1 MRRRPISRLEL
12 AGYLLSPS
20 LFVMVALMVV
30 EAMLA
35 AATTWLVINAGRS
48 VAVGEFLVTD
58 LVWILTAQST
68 SYVVGVI
75 SWIFAER
82 AGYRGFGKFM
92 LRFACENR
100 DKVELL
106 SEKSA
111 REQVEPFLTGE
122 TFQCFFN
129 VMYQLEFALK
139 LFLGLVFNA
148 LVLGAESIPACRSLM
163 SAPSAPVLMQW
174 VLQKPIASAYLENQR
189 MNNRVTAQGYTAWDN
204 VFSGNRYN
212 LRLWLFGSRNKL
224 REGLVAQIRAIVAR
238 EGMSAMSGIVSL
250 AIVFATITMVALR
263 HVGDTVLLVGLA
275 TTLPRQIEMTY
286 ELHLLASGWN
296 DFIAIWTRFGGVAA
310 NISPQPDADFDN
322 GIKYDRLV
330 LREGDHANVV
340 SSLGDALRVALAQP
354 TGRINVRGG
363 NGTGKSSLLASLKT
377 ELKKRAYYWPTT
389 DRLAFH
395 FAGGVVPVER
405 RGGRGRRADRG
416 RPDDGQEA
424 RLLLGRAAAQIARRR
439 SSTRPTRKY
448 ICSTN
453 GTPISMPRTRPKP
466 MLWSTSWRRA
476 PGWSKSPTGT
486 RRCKRS
492 GTRRIMAFG
501 APFRSVTLGTIV
513 SWKCGSLVASSERE
527 RSMKRREFIKF
538 VVTGEHH
545 ETPRCSASVC
555 RRNARRAHRRRS
567 PDFGQG
573 LPRRYADGRPTNP
586 ADCGNRRDV
595 DRRTGA
601 AWL

>member
-1 MRRRPISRLEL
+1 MKRRQISRFEL

-20 LFVMVALMVV
+20 LFVMVTLMVV

-35 AATTWLVINAGRS
+35 AATTWLVINAGRR

-75 SWIFAER
+75 SWIFAEQ

-92 LRFACENR
+92 LRFARENR
-100 DKVELL
+100 DKVTLL
-106 SEKSA
+106 NEKPA

-129 VMYQLEFALK
+129 VMYELEFALK

-148 LVLGAESIPACRSLM
+148 LVLGAEIDPSL
-163 SAPSAPVLMQW
+163 PVAYVGAFGTLLLMQW
-174 VLQKPIASAYLENQR
+174 VLQKPIARTYLENQR
-189 MNNRVTAQGYTAWDN
+189 MNNRITAQGYTAWDN
-204 VFSGNRYN
+204 VFSGNSYN
-212 LRLWLFGSRNKL
+212 LRLWLFGFKTRL

-310 NISPQPDADFDN
+310 NMSPEPDADFDKR
-322 GIKYDRLV
+322 IKYDRLV

-377 ELKKRAYYWPTT
+377 EMKKRAYYWPTT
-389 DRLAFH
+389 DRLAFQ
-395 FAGGVVPVER
+395 FAGGVVPVDVEEDEEGEPIAVTELMDKKLGFSSGER
-405 RGGRGRRADRG
+405 QLKSLEEIVNATDAQVYLLDEWDANLDAANKAKADALVDELAARARVV
-416 RPDDGQEA
+416 E
-424 RLLLGRAAAQIARRR
+424 
-439 SSTRPTRKY
+439 
-448 ICSTN
+448 
-453 GTPISMPRTRPKP
+453 ISHRDT
-466 MLWSTSWRRA
+466 
-476 PGWSKSPTGT
+476 
-486 RRCKRS
+486 
-492 GTRRIMAFG
+492 
-501 APFRSVTLGTIV
+501 
-513 SWKCGSLVASSERE
+513 AS
-527 RSMKRREFIKF
+527 
-538 VVTGEHH
+538 
-545 ETPRCSASVC
+545 
-555 RRNARRAHRRRS
+555 
-567 PDFGQG
+567 
-573 LPRRYADGRPTNP
+573 
-586 ADCGNRRDV
+586 
-595 DRRTGA
+595 
-601 AWL
+601 

>member
-1 MRRRPISRLEL
+1 MKRRPISRFEL
-12 AGYLLSPS
+12 ASYLLSPS
-20 LFVMVALMVV
+20 LFVMVTLMVV

-35 AATTWLVINAGRS
+35 AATTWLVINAGRR

-92 LRFACENR
+92 LRFARENR
-100 DKVELL
+100 DKVTLL
-106 SEKSA
+106 NEKPA

-129 VMYQLEFALK
+129 VMYELEFALK

-148 LVLGAESIPACRSLM
+148 LVLGAEIDPSL
-163 SAPSAPVLMQW
+163 PVAYVGAFGALLLMQW
-174 VLQKPIASAYLENQR
+174 VLQKPIAHAYLENQR

-204 VFSGNRYN
+204 VFSGNSYN
-212 LRLWLFGSRNKL
+212 LRLWLYGFKTKL

-250 AIVFATITMVALR
+250 AIVFATITMVAL
-263 HVGDTVLLVGLA
+263 HNVGDTVLLVGLA

-310 NISPQPDADFDN
+310 NMSPEPDADFDKR
-322 GIKYDRLV
+322 IKYDRLV
-330 LREGDHANVV
+330 LREGDRANVV

-377 ELKKRAYYWPTT
+377 EMKKRAYYWPTT
-389 DRLAFH
+389 DRLAFQ
-395 FAGGVVPVER
+395 FAGGVVPVDVEGDDEDEVIVEETMDKKLGFSSGER
-405 RGGRGRRADRG
+405 QLKSLEEIVNATHAQVYLLDEWDANLDAANKAKADALVDELAARARVV
-416 RPDDGQEA
+416 E
-424 RLLLGRAAAQIARRR
+424 
-439 SSTRPTRKY
+439 
-448 ICSTN
+448 
-453 GTPISMPRTRPKP
+453 IS
-466 MLWSTSWRRA
+466 
-476 PGWSKSPTGT
+476 
-486 RRCKRS
+486 
-492 GTRRIMAFG
+492 
-501 APFRSVTLGTIV
+501 
-513 SWKCGSLVASSERE
+513 
-527 RSMKRREFIKF
+527 
-538 VVTGEHH
+538 
-545 ETPRCSASVC
+545 
-555 RRNARRAHRRRS
+555 HR
-567 PDFGQG
+567 DQT
-573 LPRRYADGRPTNP
+573 A
-586 ADCGNRRDV
+586 
-595 DRRTGA
+595 
-601 AWL
+601 